1 MKDKVFL
8 DTNILIY
15 YNRSD
20 CLDKKQISASIIKEH
35 DCVISV
41 QVINEI
47 CNVLTKKYPALEQ
60 EIELFLIDMIDICE
74 VVQISSRLA
83 FLSLKLYFKYKT
95 SYYDSLILA
104 AALES
109 NCSILY
115 SEDLQ
120 HGQVIENSLKIVNP
134 FVCGCSFL

>member
-20 CLDKKQISASIIKEH
+20 CLDKKQISAEIIKEC

-47 CNVLTKKYPALEQ
+47 CNVLTKKYPTLEQ

-74 VVQISSRLA
+74 VVQISARLA
-83 FLSLKLYFKYKT
+83 FLSLKLHFKYKT

-120 HGQVIENSLKIVNP
+120 HEQVIESSLKIINP
-134 FVCGCSFL
+134 FK

>member
-8 DTNILIY
+8 DTNLLIY

-20 CLDKKQISASIIKEH
+20 CPDEKQIAANIIKECN
-35 DCVISV
+35 CVISV

-47 CNVLTKKYPALEQ
+47 SSVLTKKYPTLEQ
-60 EIELFLIDMIDICE
+60 DIKLFLNDLIDICE
-74 VVQISSRLA
+74 VVQISVKLA
-83 FLSLKLYFKYKT
+83 FSALKIHFKYKT

-104 AALES
+104 SALES
-109 NCSILY
+109 GCSIVY
-115 SEDLQ
+115 SEDMQ

-134 FVCGCSFL
+134 FV